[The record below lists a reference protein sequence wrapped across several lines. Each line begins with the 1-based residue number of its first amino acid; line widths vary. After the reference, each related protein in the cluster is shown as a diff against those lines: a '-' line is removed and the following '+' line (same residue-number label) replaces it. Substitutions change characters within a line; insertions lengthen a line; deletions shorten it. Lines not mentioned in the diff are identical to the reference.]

1 MIDKKTY
8 MQEYYKK
15 YGIENKEKLSAYKL
29 AWKKEKLLDPAYKE
43 RQNELQRIR
52 RANKGLD
59 PVQAEK
65 ARIRVQVWQSK
76 NKSRVLSNVKKYKL
90 SKMNRTPNWLTKSDH
105 KVIWAF
111 YEIAA
116 MLTKH
121 NGEKWEVDH
130 KIPLNGKSVSGL
142 HVPSNLQLMRSLDNR
157 IKSNKFEVQ

>member
-65 ARIRVQVWQSK
+65 ARIRAKKWQQV
-76 NKSRVLSNVKKYKL
+76 NKSKAVANAKRHKIGKT
-90 SKMNRTPNWLTKSDH
+90 NRTPAWLTERDH
-105 KVIWAF
+105 KVMWGF

-121 NGEKWEVDH
+121 NNEQWEVDH
-130 KIPLNGKSVSGL
+130 IIPLQGKFVSGL
-142 HVPSNLQLMRSLDNR
+142 HVPSNLQLMRGSENR
-157 IKSNKFEVQ
+157 IKSNKFGI